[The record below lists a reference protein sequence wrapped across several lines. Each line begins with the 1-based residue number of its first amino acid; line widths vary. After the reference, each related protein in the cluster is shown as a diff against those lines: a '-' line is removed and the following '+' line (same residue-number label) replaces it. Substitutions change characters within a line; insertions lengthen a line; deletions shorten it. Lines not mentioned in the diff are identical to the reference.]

1 MKKTLFLSCLLL
13 LFIFSCGSEK
23 KQEES
28 KDGSVT
34 LRFATWDTGQ
44 ELEIQKEIAKK
55 FTEKNPKIKIQVEAY
70 GDGFDQK
77 LVASFGAKDAPDVM
91 YMWDFPT
98 YGSSLEDLNP
108 YIAKDSSIDIK
119 DFYEGLLH
127 YVQMDGK
134 TYGIPSG
141 FTTHVMYYN
150 KKLFDAAGVAYPT
163 ENWTWE
169 EFAEKAQKLSKPDE
183 KIYGFGVP
191 SKPDPYDFEQ
201 FLWSFGSSYI
211 SPDGKTLKGYLD
223 SPESI
228 AAAQLF
234 GDLVKSKAGVLVGKK
249 DQQSGDDIF
258 KAQKI
263 AMWESGIWPLN
274 GFKEAG
280 VDFGIALM
288 PRKGTNPPKSVVS
301 LSAVAMW
308 KDSKHKDAAWE
319 FIKFYNSE
327 EAAKLRVTDLP
338 VRKSLVEKFG
348 TTKDPMMKPFYTMLE
363 TSDNTPAFLLNKNW
377 KEVQRNLGI
386 AIENIMI
393 GNQDAKTAF
402 TDVVT
407 KSEFLLN

>member
-1 MKKTLFLSCLLL
+1 
-13 LFIFSCGSEK
+13 
-23 KQEES
+23 
-28 KDGSVT
+28 
-34 LRFATWDTGQ
+34 
-44 ELEIQKEIAKK
+44 
-55 FTEKNPKIKIQVEAY
+55 
-70 GDGFDQK
+70 
-77 LVASFGAKDAPDVM
+77 
-91 YMWDFPT
+91 
-98 YGSSLEDLNP
+98 
-108 YIAKDSSIDIK
+108 
-119 DFYEGLLH
+119 
-127 YVQMDGK
+127 
-134 TYGIPSG
+134 
-141 FTTHVMYYN
+141 
-150 KKLFDAAGVAYPT
+150 
-163 ENWTWE
+163 
-169 EFAEKAQKLSKPDE
+169 
-183 KIYGFGVP
+183 
-191 SKPDPYDFEQ
+191 
-201 FLWSFGSSYI
+201 
-211 SPDGKTLKGYLD
+211 
-223 SPESI
+223 
-228 AAAQLF
+228 
-234 GDLVKSKAGVLVGKK
+234 
-249 DQQSGDDIF
+249 
-258 KAQKI
+258 
-263 AMWESGIWPLN
+263 MWESGIWPLN